1 MKSGQNVANFHCAAN
16 IRNMGDGPKSSADY
30 LLDLVIVP

>member
-1 MKSGQNVANFHCAAN
+1 MKSGQNVATFHGAAN
-16 IRNMGDGPKSSADY
+16 LRNMGDGPKSPADY